1 MSDVQRLDKIISNFG
16 FGTRREVK
24 ELVRKGR
31 VKVDGIV
38 AKDSGMHIDPE
49 ASTVE
54 IDGKL
59 LNYRKF
65 IYIMLNKPAGV
76 ISATWDA
83 KHKTVVDLMPEE
95 YKCFDLFPVGRLD
108 IDTEGLVVMTN
119 DGQLAHDVLSPNKHV
134 WKTYYALIEGNVSDE
149 DVKAFN
155 QGVMLDDGYKTLPA
169 KLVILK
175 SGDRSEIEITICE
188 GKFHQVKRMFEAQG
202 KKVIYLRRIIMGNLE
217 LDESL
222 KEGESRE
229 LTETEV
235 DKLKKS
241 ETYKSK

>member
-1 MSDVQRLDKIISNFG
+1 MSDVQRLDKIVSNFG

-54 IDGKL
+54 IDGKT

-95 YKCFDLFPVGRLD
+95 YKCFELFPVGRLD

-134 WKTYYALIEGNVSDE
+134 WKTYYALIEGNVSDQ

-175 SGDRSEIEITICE
+175 SGDRSEIKITICE

-202 KKVIYLRRIIMGNLE
+202 KKVIYLRRIKMGNLE

-229 LTETEV
+229 LTEAEV
-235 DKLKKS
+235 DQLKKS
-241 ETYKSK
+241 ETYKTK

>member
-16 FGTRREVK
+16 FGTRKEVK

-31 VKVDGIV
+31 VKVDGTV
-38 AKDSGMHIDPE
+38 AKDSGMHVDPE
-49 ASTVE
+49 TSTVE

-83 KHKTVVDLMPEE
+83 KHKTVVDLMHEE

-119 DGQLAHDVLSPNKHV
+119 DGQLAHEVLSPNRHV
-134 WKTYYALIEGNVSDE
+134 WKTYYALIEGNVSEE
-149 DVKAFN
+149 DINAFN
-155 QGVMLDDGYKTLPA
+155 QGVILDDDYKTLPA
-169 KLVILK
+169 KLEILK

-202 KKVIYLRRIIMGNLE
+202 KKVIYLRRIKMGNLD

-229 LTETEV
+229 LSETEV
-235 DKLKKS
+235 DQLKKS
-241 ETYKSK
+241 ETYKAK

>member
-31 VKVDGIV
+31 VNVDGIV

-49 ASTVE
+49 ASIVE

>member
-38 AKDSGMHIDPE
+38 AKDSGMHIYPE

-83 KHKTVVDLMPEE
+83 KHKTEDHMMPEE
-95 YKCFDLFPVGRLD
+95 YKCYDLFPVGRLD

>member
-1 MSDVQRLDKIISNFG
+1 MSDVQRLDKIVSNFG

-95 YKCFDLFPVGRLD
+95 YKCFELFPVGRLD

-134 WKTYYALIEGNVSDE
+134 WKTYYALIEGIVSEE
-149 DVKAFN
+149 DINAFN
-155 QGVMLDDGYKTLPA
+155 QGVILDDGYKTLPA
-169 KLVILK
+169 KLRILK

-202 KKVIYLRRIIMGNLE
+202 KKVIYLRRIKMGNLE
-217 LDESL
+217 LDELL

-235 DKLKKS
+235 DQLKKS